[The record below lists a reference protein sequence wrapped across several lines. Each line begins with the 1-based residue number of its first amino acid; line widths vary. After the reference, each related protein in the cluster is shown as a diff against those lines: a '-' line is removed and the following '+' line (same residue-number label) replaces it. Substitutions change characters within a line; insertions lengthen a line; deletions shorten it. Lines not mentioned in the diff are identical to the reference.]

1 MDQLLLQ
8 ASLGKRAYLSQ
19 RVGRSIAS
27 RASALSRAYLTC
39 LDIKP
44 LNAQQTPRVKQDP
57 FRVRAAPQGV
67 NFPFS
72 PWISQVQTQLLQQTG
87 PSGWQLTPVEPS
99 FSLGGGQSG
108 GGTQLPAATL
118 LLCHLLGMFVP
129 IRQKLSPTPAL
140 RPGQGRVDLRGVRVW
155 IASLHAP
162 PPTSKNSHMTT
173 PSRR

>member
-1 MDQLLLQ
+1 MLFLGCWEPRHPSLMDQLLLQ

-99 FSLGGGQSG
+99 FSLGGGQSRWRD
-108 GGTQLPAATL
+108 PASCSHSPA
-118 LLCHLLGMFVP
+118 
-129 IRQKLSPTPAL
+129 LSP
-140 RPGQGRVDLRGVRVW
+140 PGDVR
-155 IASLHAP
+155 AHKTEAEP
-162 PPTSKNSHMTT
+162 HTSA
-173 PSRR
+173 